1 MQHILKWFWFAKV
14 ISFVNYQIAIDLDR
28 QVNSSGSRFLAGK
41 RWSRGIS
48 WSRTSFQLCNQ
59 ATDLL
64 LWTRHFAN
72 HRPKQSTAA
81 KKQEVKEEG
90 DFPCNWNLKSKLFP
104 ISLMAPPFGRYGCLC
119 VQSNAPCGIDPWLT
133 AIIQSKSQ
141 LFTIFKIS
149 PKCFCY
155 FPLAMQS
162 PIIPAAPL
170 RTIIEQTEPAAAAAW
185 WKLLLIAICGI
196 KARITQRIPHP
207 SHISISGNAPF
218 CFCNIFGTLC
228 LVPNGNRW

>member
-119 VQSNAPCGIDPWLT
+119 VQSNAPSVASIHGLQQLSNLNRNFLLFSKYHPDVF
-133 AIIQSKSQ
+133 AISLSQ
-141 LFTIFKIS
+141 CKV
-149 PKCFCY
+149 
-155 FPLAMQS
+155 Q
-162 PIIPAAPL
+162 
-170 RTIIEQTEPAAAAAW
+170 
-185 WKLLLIAICGI
+185 
-196 KARITQRIPHP
+196 
-207 SHISISGNAPF
+207 
-218 CFCNIFGTLC
+218 
-228 LVPNGNRW
+228 

>member
-90 DFPCNWNLKSKLFP
+90 DFPCNWNLKSKLSP

-141 LFTIFKIS
+141 LFTFFKIS
-149 PKCFCY
+149 PRFFCN

-170 RTIIEQTEPAAAAAW
+170 RTIEQTEPAAASPRQPGGSSYW
-185 WKLLLIAICGI
+185 SPSVGLKRELRSEFR
-196 KARITQRIPHP
+196 ARP
-207 SHISISGNAPF
+207 SHISI
-218 CFCNIFGTLC
+218 
-228 LVPNGNRW
+228 NGNFS